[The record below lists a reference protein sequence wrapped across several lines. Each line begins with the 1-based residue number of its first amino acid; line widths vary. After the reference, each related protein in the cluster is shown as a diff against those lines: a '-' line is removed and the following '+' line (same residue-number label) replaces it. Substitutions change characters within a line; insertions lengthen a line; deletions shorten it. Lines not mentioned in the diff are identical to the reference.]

1 MQPPYVIPS
10 ILPEAPELDVIED
23 GPLDLWQ
30 NPFCEQNGAQQGH
43 PKLELQLPAPLPAST
58 VSASVHSFP
67 FQTLHDPITGTKSGS
82 DGGAIVDEIIKC
94 LSEIRPVLFHFYTI
108 YVLFHIIIRYLLLFG
123 RLEVAVQMY
132 EEVMLLV
139 VEF

>member
-67 FQTLHDPITGTKSGS
+67 FQTLHDPIIGTKSGS

-94 LSEIRPVLFHFYTI
+94 LSEIHLISFLYNLCFIAYHNQIPAVVWETR
-108 YVLFHIIIRYLLLFG
+108 G
-123 RLEVAVQMY
+123 RGANVRGGN
-132 EEVMLLV
+132 V
-139 VEF
+139 VGG

>member
-1 MQPPYVIPS
+1 
-10 ILPEAPELDVIED
+10 
-23 GPLDLWQ
+23 LDLWQ

-67 FQTLHDPITGTKSGS
+67 FQTLHDPFIGTKSGS
-82 DGGAIVDEIIKC
+82 DGGA
-94 LSEIRPVLFHFYTI
+94 
-108 YVLFHIIIRYLLLFG
+108 LFG